1 LAASAKTYVNF
12 AVNQKGKELK
22 IQSNMNYD
30 VIIIGAGPAGYVA
43 AIRAG
48 QVGLKTLLVE
58 KEKVGGM
65 CLNWGC
71 IPSKSLIES
80 AKFLDRLSTAKEYGI
95 DGLDLGKISFNWQ
108 AAIKKTQDVSS
119 KLSKGIQ
126 FLLEKNGVEL
136 VTGEAEIV
144 SNDSVT
150 VNNRNFNTKSIIIAT
165 GSIPAAG
172 DNAGELDLREF
183 YKLEKLPENVAFIG
197 SGPVAVEMAQMANLA
212 GSKAYIV
219 SDQDKL
225 IPILDDYLND
235 FLKKKLKKCKVGVVA
250 STQELPKG
258 TVLVNARARK
268 AILPK
273 SKPELKLDDSG
284 FLITNSNFMTAVE
297 GIYAIGD
304 VNGKSSFAHVA
315 SAQGMYAVNHI
326 KGITTP
332 VDFER
337 FPINIYTSPEIAQ
350 VGMTEQQLSES
361 DYDFKVSSFP
371 LSANAK
377 ALISGNTEGEVRIL
391 SEKVFGEVLGVQI
404 IAENATDMIAE
415 ASAYMAMEGTVYDI
429 ASTIH
434 AHPTISEIFMEAG
447 FEAISKAIHK

>member
-1 LAASAKTYVNF
+1 
-12 AVNQKGKELK
+12 
-22 IQSNMNYD
+22 MNYD
-30 VIIIGAGPAGYVA
+30 LIIIGAGPAGYVA

-80 AKFLDRLSTAKEYGI
+80 AKFFNRLSQAKEYGI
-95 DGLDLGKISFNWQ
+95 DGIELNKLAFNWQ

-119 KLSKGIQ
+119 RLSKGIQ

-144 SNDSVT
+144 SGNSVT
-150 VNNRNFNTKSIIIAT
+150 VNSRNFTSKSIIIAT

-172 DNAGELDLREF
+172 NNENELDLREF
-183 YKLEKLPENVAFIG
+183 YKLEKLPESVAFIG

-212 GSKAYIV
+212 GVKSYIV
-219 SDQDKL
+219 SDQEKL
-225 IPILDDYLND
+225 IPVLDDYLND
-235 FLKKKLKKCKVGVVA
+235 FLKKKLNKSKVGVVA
-250 STQELPKG
+250 NTEELPKG
-258 TVLVNARARK
+258 TVLVNARVRK

-273 SKPELKLDDSG
+273 AKPDIKLDDLA
-284 FLITNSNFMTAVE
+284 FIATNNNFMTSVE

-315 SAQGMYAVNHI
+315 SAQGMYVVNHI
-326 KGITTP
+326 KGVTTP
-332 VDFER
+332 VDFAR
-337 FPINIYTSPEIAQ
+337 FPINIYTQPEIAQ
-350 VGMTEQQLSES
+350 VGMTEQQLDES

-377 ALISGNTEGEVRIL
+377 ALISANTEGEVRIL
-391 SEKVFGEVLGVQI
+391 SEKTFGEVLGVQI

-429 ASTIH
+429 ATTIH

>member
-1 LAASAKTYVNF
+1 
-12 AVNQKGKELK
+12 
-22 IQSNMNYD
+22 MNYD
-30 VIIIGAGPAGYVA
+30 MIIIGAGPAGYVA

-48 QVGLKTLLVE
+48 QVGLKTLIVE

-80 AKFLDRLSTAKEYGI
+80 AKFLDRLSVAKEYGI
-95 DGLDLGKISFNWQ
+95 DGVELEKISFNWQ
-108 AAIKKTQDVSS
+108 AANKKAQDVAIR
-119 KLSKGIQ
+119 LSKGIQ

-144 SNDSVT
+144 SNNSVT

-172 DNAGELDLREF
+172 DNADELDLREF
-183 YKLEKLPENVAFIG
+183 YKLGKLPESVAFIG
-197 SGPVAVEMAQMANLA
+197 SGPVAVEMAQMANLS

-219 SDQDKL
+219 QDQDKL

-235 FLKKKLKKCKVGVVA
+235 FLKKKLKKSKVGVVL
-250 STQELPKG
+250 SPGELPKG
-258 TVLVNARARK
+258 TLMVNARARK

-284 FLITNSNFMTAVE
+284 FLITNSNFMTSVE
-297 GIYAIGD
+297 GIFAIGD

-315 SAQGMYAVNHI
+315 SAQGMYVVNHI
-326 KGITTP
+326 KGVAIE
-332 VDFER
+332 VDLAR

-350 VGMTEQQLSES
+350 VGMTEQQLNES
-361 DYDFKVSSFP
+361 HYEFKVSSFP

-391 SEKVFGEVLGVQI
+391 SEKTFGEVLGVQI

-429 ASTIH
+429 ATTIH